1 MTVFCI
7 QYNATN
13 SDDTYSI
20 THSNVIRYYFQ
31 NDTIDLYIYLYICL
45 LERIFGNKERNGGG
59 DANSRLHNRP
69 HRRPPPPPPL
79 ITWTQSPFGSA
90 VTSPGSEVRGRE
102 RGRGPDKREEKGKSG
117 RMMDRERKGVK
128 RRRRKE
134 RARREQSK
142 ILMK

>member
-1 MTVFCI
+1 METK
-7 QYNATN
+7 
-13 SDDTYSI
+13 
-20 THSNVIRYYFQ
+20 R
-31 NDTIDLYIYLYICL
+31 
-45 LERIFGNKERNGGG
+45 GPGGG
-59 DANSRLHNRP
+59 TLTAAYITDHTDA
-69 HRRPPPPPPL
+69 PPPPPPL

>member
-45 LERIFGNKERNGGG
+45 LERIFGNKERTGGG
-59 DANSRLHNRP
+59 TLTAAYITDHTDA
-69 HRRPPPPPPL
+69 PP
-79 ITWTQSPFGSA
+79 SPSPDHLDTIPFRVSCD
-90 VTSPGSEVRGRE
+90 VT
-102 RGRGPDKREEKGKSG
+102 GK
-117 RMMDRERKGVK
+117 
-128 RRRRKE
+128 
-134 RARREQSK
+134 
-142 ILMK
+142 

>member
-45 LERIFGNKERNGGG
+45 LERIFGNKERTGGGG

-69 HRRPPPPPPL
+69 HRRPPLPL
-79 ITWTQSPFGSA
+79 P
-90 VTSPGSEVRGRE
+90 
-102 RGRGPDKREEKGKSG
+102 
-117 RMMDRERKGVK
+117 
-128 RRRRKE
+128 
-134 RARREQSK
+134 
-142 ILMK
+142 